1 MSVCA
6 RVDKDLLKQWSSSR
20 QLCYC
25 KLPEPSHFWHSFVGL
40 GVLLVFIRIRWDRG
54 QKSSNLWRQTH
65 KGHQPRSGW
74 TFRGKA
80 QEGTSDPKLIHYG
93 AVTWATERS
102 RSTLLTHKLKWLP
115 KRMLSYAIS
124 LEKWREKENCQACTH
139 AITVQF
145 LPTIVMSSDSQHRRR
160 LAALFIA
167 NCYLCASCCLRVL
180 KRILV
185 QCHNLKWGC
194 SHSCTSTSLSLEPS
208 VLALII
214 STKSTINLMAQSF
227 NFPKIHF
234 KISQYQ

>member
-1 MSVCA
+1 M
-6 RVDKDLLKQWSSSR
+6 
-20 QLCYC
+20 
-25 KLPEPSHFWHSFVGL
+25 
-40 GVLLVFIRIRWDRG
+40 
-54 QKSSNLWRQTH
+54 
-65 KGHQPRSGW
+65 SGW

-80 QEGTSDPKLIHYG
+80 QEGTSGPKLIHYRS
-93 AVTWATERS
+93 VTWATQ
-102 RSTLLTHKLKWLP
+102 RSTSTLPTHKLKWSP
-115 KRMLSYAIS
+115 KRMLNYVIS
-124 LEKWREKENCQACTH
+124 LREWREKVNCQACTH

-145 LPTIVMSSDSQHRRR
+145 LPIIVMSSDSQHRRR

-167 NCYLCASCCLRVL
+167 NCYLCVSCCLRVL

-214 STKSTINLMAQSF
+214 SANSTIGLMRQSF

-234 KISQYQ
+234 KCLNISKYPRSLNKFSCTKYEKAFRMLAVNYLSSSTSYLLPLIAR